1 MTNIMEYKSHP
12 HEAFMVILLMVSIAV
27 IWGCKKKEEQEQED
41 VIANKIPDLLDQV
54 THVINMKEK

>member
-1 MTNIMEYKSHP
+1 
-12 HEAFMVILLMVSIAV
+12 MVILLMVSIAV